1 MMSVF
6 EYANDIGKDV
16 GFVLSL
22 CSKLGIEASSDNDML
37 SDDDIILLDNE
48 TMNEEYDDISD
59 AGVELDITDSY
70 EDELEEIDTNASDEA
85 NHKSKKNSD
94 FKGNGKSGQKSNNNR
109 NNQKKNVQ
117 KKKENFQKQRKEM
130 YKHKE
135 KLKSNKEENMDK
147 FLLYEEGNTVSD
159 IASNLKVTPAEI
171 IKKLMMM
178 GKMVNIN
185 TSIDFDTAE
194 IIALEYGL
202 DVKRKESMDETH
214 FEDLEIIDNEE
225 DLVER
230 PPVVTIMGHV
240 DHGKTTLLDA
250 IRKTNVAEGEAG
262 GITQAT
268 YAYQITHNDKKITF
282 IDTPG
287 HAAFTEMR
295 ARGASIT
302 DIIIIIVAADDGVMP
317 QTVEVI
323 DHAKAANVP
332 IIVAIN
338 KIDKPSANPDK
349 VMQEI
354 SNYGLIPEEWGGDVM
369 VAKIS
374 AKTGEGIDDLLERIL
389 LISELEGLRA
399 NPNRY
404 ASGTVIEAKMDK
416 SLGNV
421 SAVLIQNGTLRLG
434 DYLVVGNYYGKIRS
448 LKNDKGENLTFA
460 TPSMPVWITGISEI
474 PSAGD
479 KFMAFESEKR
489 AKSISEERILNAKNK
504 NSVRRSAVSLD
515 DLFGRISQG
524 EKDINIIL
532 KSDVKGSEEA
542 VKNSLLKLDVEGI
555 RINIIRSGIGT
566 VTESDVVLASA
577 SDAIIIGFN
586 VRPGSKIMEYAKEKG
601 VDIRLYNIIYKLLE
615 EVESA
620 MKGKLEPVFE
630 EKVVGEAV
638 VRKLFKF
645 SKVGTIAGCYV
656 TSGSI
661 KRGAKVR
668 LIRDGI
674 VVYDGNINSLARE
687 KDQVK
692 EVKNGLECGITI
704 ENFNDIKEND
714 VMEVYEEVEI
724 KR

>member
-1 MMSVF
+1 MMSVL

-16 GFVLSL
+16 GFVLGL
-22 CSKLGIEASSDNDML
+22 CSRLGIEASSDSDML

-70 EDELEEIDTNASDEA
+70 EDELEEVDTDVKEKS
-85 NHKSKKNSD
+85 NHKNKMNSD
-94 FKGNGKSGQKSNNNR
+94 FRGTGKSGQKGNSNR
-109 NNQKKNVQ
+109 NNQKRNVQ

-135 KLKSNKEENMDK
+135 KLKSNREENMDK
-147 FLLYEEGNTVSD
+147 FLLFEDGNTVSD
-159 IASNLKVTPAEI
+159 IASNLKVTPADI

-202 DVKRKESMDETH
+202 DIKRKESMDETH
-214 FEDLEIIDNEE
+214 FEDLVIIDNDD

-369 VAKIS
+369 VSKIS

-389 LISELEGLRA
+389 LISELEGLKA

-448 LKNDKGENLTFA
+448 LKNDRGENLTFA

-489 AKSISEERILNAKNK
+489 AKSISEERILNAKNLNNTK
-504 NSVRRSAVSLD
+504 RGAVSLD

-555 RINIIRSGIGT
+555 HINIIRSGIGT

-630 EKVVGEAV
+630 ERVVGEAV

-656 TSGSI
+656 TSGCI

-674 VVYDGNINSLARE
+674 VVYDGSINSLARE

>member
-22 CSKLGIEASSDNDML
+22 CSKLGIEASNDNDML

-70 EDELEEIDTNASDEA
+70 EDELEEINTNASDEA

-171 IKKLMMM
+171 IKKLMLM

-268 YAYQITHNDKKITF
+268 YAYQIIHNDKKVTF

-542 VKNSLLKLDVEGI
+542 VKNSLLKLNVEGI

>member
-1 MMSVF
+1 MMSVL

-16 GFVLSL
+16 GFVLGL
-22 CSKLGIEASSDNDML
+22 CSRLGIEASSDSDML

-70 EDELEEIDTNASDEA
+70 EDELEEVDTDVKEKS
-85 NHKSKKNSD
+85 NHKNKMNSD
-94 FKGNGKSGQKSNNNR
+94 FRGTGKSSQKGNSNR
-109 NNQKKNVQ
+109 NNQKRNVQ

-135 KLKSNKEENMDK
+135 KLKSNREENMDK
-147 FLLYEEGNTVSD
+147 FLLFEDGNTVSD
-159 IASNLKVTPAEI
+159 IASNLKVTPADI

-202 DVKRKESMDETH
+202 DIKRKESMDETH
-214 FEDLEIIDNEE
+214 FEDLVIIDNDD

-230 PPVVTIMGHV
+230 PPVVTVMGHV

-323 DHAKAANVP
+323 DHAKAAKVP

-369 VAKIS
+369 VSKIS

-389 LISELEGLRA
+389 LISELEGLKA

-448 LKNDKGENLTFA
+448 LKNDRGENLTFA

-489 AKSISEERILNAKNK
+489 AKSISEERILNAKNLNNTK
-504 NSVRRSAVSLD
+504 RGAVSLD

-555 RINIIRSGIGT
+555 HINIIRSGIGT

-630 EKVVGEAV
+630 ERVVGEAV

-656 TSGSI
+656 TSGCI

-674 VVYDGNINSLARE
+674 VVYDGSINSLARE

>member
-1 MMSVF
+1 MMSVL

-16 GFVLSL
+16 GFVLGL
-22 CSKLGIEASSDNDML
+22 CSRLGIEASSDSDML

-70 EDELEEIDTNASDEA
+70 EDELEEVDTDVKEKS
-85 NHKSKKNSD
+85 NHKNKMNSD
-94 FKGNGKSGQKSNNNR
+94 FRGTGKSSQKGNSNR
-109 NNQKKNVQ
+109 NNQKRNVQ

-135 KLKSNKEENMDK
+135 KLKSNREENMDK
-147 FLLYEEGNTVSD
+147 FLLFEDGNTVSD
-159 IASNLKVTPAEI
+159 IASNLKVTPADI

-202 DVKRKESMDETH
+202 DIKRKESMDETH
-214 FEDLEIIDNEE
+214 FEDLVIIDNDD

-323 DHAKAANVP
+323 DHAKAAKVP

-369 VAKIS
+369 VSKIS

-389 LISELEGLRA
+389 LISELEGLKA

-448 LKNDKGENLTFA
+448 LKNDRGENLTFA

-489 AKSISEERILNAKNK
+489 AKSISEERILNAKNLNNTK
-504 NSVRRSAVSLD
+504 RGAVSLD

-555 RINIIRSGIGT
+555 HINIIRSGIGT

-630 EKVVGEAV
+630 ERVVGEAV

-656 TSGSI
+656 TSGCI

-674 VVYDGNINSLARE
+674 VVYDGSINSLARE

>member
-171 IKKLMMM
+171 IKKLMLM

-268 YAYQITHNDKKITF
+268 YAYQIIHNDKKVTF

-542 VKNSLLKLDVEGI
+542 VKNSLLKLNVEGI

>member
-1 MMSVF
+1 MMSVL

-16 GFVLSL
+16 GFVLGL
-22 CSKLGIEASSDNDML
+22 CSRLGIEASSDNDML

-59 AGVELDITDSY
+59 AGVELDIRDSY
-70 EDELEEIDTNASDEA
+70 EDELKEVDTSAMVKA
-85 NHKSKKNSD
+85 NYNSKMNSD
-94 FKGNGKSGQKSNNNR
+94 FKGNGKSSQKGNSNR
-109 NNQKKNVQ
+109 NIQKRNVQ
-117 KKKENFQKQRKEM
+117 KKKDNFQKQRKEM

-135 KLKSNKEENMDK
+135 KLKSNREENMDK
-147 FLLYEEGNTVSD
+147 FLLFEEGNTVSD
-159 IASNLKVTPAEI
+159 IASYLKVTPADI

-214 FEDLEIIDNEE
+214 FEDLEIIDNDD

-268 YAYQITHNDKKITF
+268 YAYQITHNDKRITF

-338 KIDKPSANPDK
+338 KIDKPSANVDK

-369 VAKIS
+369 VCKIS
-374 AKTGEGIDDLLERIL
+374 AKTGEGLDDLLERIL
-389 LISELEGLRA
+389 LISELEGLKA

-448 LKNDKGENLTFA
+448 LKNDRGENLTFA

-489 AKSISEERILNAKNK
+489 AKCISEERIRNAKNLH
-504 NSVRRSAVSLD
+504 NTRRGAISLD

-524 EKDINIIL
+524 ERDINIIL

-630 EKVVGEAV
+630 EKIVGEAI

-656 TSGSI
+656 TNGII

-674 VVYDGNINSLARE
+674 VVYDGSINSLARE

-692 EVKNGLECGITI
+692 EVKNGFECGITI

-714 VMEVYEEVEI
+714 IMEVYEEVEI

>member
-94 FKGNGKSGQKSNNNR
+94 FKGNSKSGQKSNNNR

-147 FLLYEEGNTVSD
+147 FLLYEEGNSVSD

-171 IKKLMMM
+171 IKKLMLM

-268 YAYQITHNDKKITF
+268 YAYQIIHNDKKVTF

-542 VKNSLLKLDVEGI
+542 VKNSLLKLNVEGI

>member
-1 MMSVF
+1 MMSVL

-16 GFVLSL
+16 GFVLGL
-22 CSKLGIEASSDNDML
+22 CSRLGIEASSDNDML

-48 TMNEEYDDISD
+48 TMNKEYDDISD
-59 AGVELDITDSY
+59 AGVELDILDSY
-70 EDELEEIDTNASDEA
+70 EDELEEVDTGATFKN
-85 NHKSKKNSD
+85 NHKSNMNSD
-94 FKGNGKSGQKSNNNR
+94 FKGTGKSSQKGNSNR
-109 NNQKKNVQ
+109 NNQKRNVQ

-135 KLKSNKEENMDK
+135 KLKSNREENMEK
-147 FLLYEEGNTVSD
+147 FLLFEEGNTVSD
-159 IASNLKVTPAEI
+159 IASYLKVTPADI

-202 DVKRKESMDETH
+202 DIKRKESMDETH
-214 FEDLEIIDNEE
+214 FEDLVIIDNED

-369 VAKIS
+369 VSKIS

-389 LISELEGLRA
+389 LISELEGLKA

-489 AKSISEERILNAKNK
+489 AKSISEERILNAKNL
-504 NSVRRSAVSLD
+504 NNTRRGAVSLD

-524 EKDINIIL
+524 ERDINIIL

-555 RINIIRSGIGT
+555 HINIIRSGIGT

-630 EKVVGEAV
+630 ERVVGEAV

-674 VVYDGNINSLARE
+674 VVYDGSINSLARE

-692 EVKNGLECGITI
+692 EVKNGFECGITI

>member
-1 MMSVF
+1 MMSVL

-16 GFVLSL
+16 GFVLGL
-22 CSKLGIEASSDNDML
+22 CSRLGIEASSDSDIL

-70 EDELEEIDTNASDEA
+70 EDELEEVDTDVKEKS
-85 NHKSKKNSD
+85 NHKNKMNSD
-94 FKGNGKSGQKSNNNR
+94 FRGTGKSSQKGNSNR
-109 NNQKKNVQ
+109 NNQKRNVQ

-135 KLKSNKEENMDK
+135 KLKSNREENMDK
-147 FLLYEEGNTVSD
+147 FLLFEDGNTVSD
-159 IASNLKVTPAEI
+159 IASNLKVTPADI

-202 DVKRKESMDETH
+202 DIKRKESMDETH
-214 FEDLEIIDNEE
+214 FEDLVIIDNDD

-369 VAKIS
+369 VSKIS

-389 LISELEGLRA
+389 LISELEGLKA

-448 LKNDKGENLTFA
+448 LKNDRGENLTFA

-489 AKSISEERILNAKNK
+489 AKSISEERILNAKNLNNTK
-504 NSVRRSAVSLD
+504 RGAVSLD

-555 RINIIRSGIGT
+555 HINIIRSGIGT

-630 EKVVGEAV
+630 ERVVGEAV

-656 TSGSI
+656 TSGCI

-674 VVYDGNINSLARE
+674 VVYDGSINSLARE

>member
-59 AGVELDITDSY
+59 AGVELNITDSY

-94 FKGNGKSGQKSNNNR
+94 FKGNSKSGQKSNNNR

-171 IKKLMMM
+171 IKKLMLM

-268 YAYQITHNDKKITF
+268 YAYQIIHNDKKITF

-389 LISELEGLRA
+389 LISELGGLRS

-542 VKNSLLKLDVEGI
+542 VKNSLLKLNVEGI

>member
-70 EDELEEIDTNASDEA
+70 EDELEEIDTNASDEV

-135 KLKSNKEENMDK
+135 KLKSNKEENMDN
-147 FLLYEEGNTVSD
+147 FLLYEDGNTVSD